1 MIYKKQTEKKDLCS
15 DQTCRKRGGGGLQ
28 RGLEAVDGGPNL
40 HDLILIKVEAV
51 MTTAIK
57 VSSGDK
63 GHSGC

>member
-1 MIYKKQTEKKDLCS
+1 MIYKKHTEKKGVS

-28 RGLEAVDGGPNL
+28 RGLEAVDGRPDL

-51 MTTAIK
+51 VTAAIK